1 MKNHLITSLV
11 VGIALSAAAVYFAFH
26 NIPLNDLLHYLG
38 SINYLWTFP
47 AALLAL
53 VSFFFRALR
62 WHRATKSESGGHS
75 TP

>member
-53 VSFFFRALR
+53 VSFASFGLACLG
-62 WHRATKSESGGHS
+62 WLPWK
-75 TP
+75 PQC